1 MRQLHRRFG
10 SDLEYTSAQDDVA
23 PDLNC
28 GVHRS
33 RALNVRDMKIHR
45 VATTTRDHIEAVGQG
60 THFDRVTADVV
71 AIQLHPGG
79 HRLEIASV
87 LAIPRRTAPHLLLPL

>member
-33 RALNVRDMKIHR
+33 RALNVHDMKIHR
-45 VATTTRDHIEAVGQG
+45 VAATTRDHIEAVGQG
-60 THFDRVTADVV
+60 THYDRVTADVV
-71 AIQLHPGG
+71 EIPLHRVGYRMEISADIALRRRND
-79 HRLEIASV
+79 HRIV
-87 LAIPRRTAPHLLLPL
+87 LP